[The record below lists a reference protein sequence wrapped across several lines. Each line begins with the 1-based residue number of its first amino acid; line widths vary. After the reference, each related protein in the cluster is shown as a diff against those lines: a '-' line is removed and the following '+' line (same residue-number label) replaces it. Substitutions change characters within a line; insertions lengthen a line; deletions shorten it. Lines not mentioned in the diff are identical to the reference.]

1 MYRFKSVQKSVHEN
15 SIICFKYYFLLSWEI
30 LFRNF
35 KNHPGTDK
43 LAEHRIPGAPGSLI
57 SEGKHGFLV
66 GCFWAKVPQLPD
78 HGFRPPGGVGQKF
91 RYGSVQKWSGA
102 QLGLPGGSDPSR
114 DQTVDFGSKIMILER
129 DFEIWP
135 NSVSPGVTRKN
146 GRRKNIFS

>member
-1 MYRFKSVQKSVHEN
+1 MYRFKSVQFCTCTDLNLYNSVQKSVHEN

-78 HGFRPPGGVGQKF
+78 HGFRLPGGVGQKF
-91 RYGSVQKWSGA
+91 RCGSIQKWSGA
-102 QLGLPGGSDPSR
+102 QLGLVSGWFRSLPGPNGGFWLKNH
-114 DQTVDFGSKIMILER
+114 DFR
-129 DFEIWP
+129 ARF
-135 NSVSPGVTRKN
+135 
-146 GRRKNIFS
+146 

>member
-1 MYRFKSVQKSVHEN
+1 MYRFKSVQFCTCTDLNLYNSVQKSVHEN

-57 SEGKHGFLV
+57 SEGKHCFLV

-78 HGFRPPGGVGQKF
+78 HGFRLPGLWGKNFGMG
-91 RYGSVQKWSGA
+91 RYKNGRA
-102 QLGLPGGSDPSR
+102 PNLGLFPGGSGPSR
-114 DQTVDFGSKIMILER
+114 DQTVDFG
-129 DFEIWP
+129 
-135 NSVSPGVTRKN
+135 
-146 GRRKNIFS
+146 